1 MPRTA
6 SQREEEYS
14 TVKVPRDLIDEID
27 KMMDKLGYRS
37 RSEFVKDAIR
47 SLLRQ
52 YGVTAPTEKLIVRT
66 E

>member
-1 MPRTA
+1 MPKTA

-14 TVKVPRDLIDEID
+14 TVKVPKDLIDEID

-52 YGVTAPTEKLIVRT
+52 YGATAPAEKVSVKTE
-66 E
+66 